1 MSVKFFG
8 QYLLLEGA
16 VSAEQLRSAL
26 ELMER
31 EHRMLGELAVE
42 AGILSAEDA
51 GTINREQLNRDLPFG
66 MLAVEKGML
75 TDKQVEQLLDLQ
87 RKKRLRLGEALV
99 QLNFLSDEKVEAL
112 LQAFHAEQAPFQ
124 DSEVT
129 LPDTLKTNPV
139 ATFILDFIPKITM
152 RVSRIHLKIAS
163 SDQVPKHQST
173 ASIMLRGAPGLAIT
187 LSADDDFANKLMI
200 GMVRIMSGNF
210 EAEPEPDDDREDL
223 LGEFLSIVAGHTLGV
238 MEGEGK
244 KLTVEPPTYGGTDED
259 GVAFNL
265 VSPHGAASLSLK
277 PLAA

>member
-16 VSAEQLRSAL
+16 VTADQLRSAL

-42 AGILSAEDA
+42 AGLLSAEDA

-66 MLAVEKGML
+66 MLAVEKGL
-75 TDKQVEQLLDLQ
+75 LSEAQVEDLLELQ

-99 QLNFLSDEKVEAL
+99 QLNVLSAERVDSL
-112 LQAFHAEQAPFQ
+112 LETFHSEQAKFEGS
-124 DSEVT
+124 DSS
-129 LPDTLKTNPV
+129 LPSELEGNRL
-139 ATFILDFIPKITM
+139 AAFILDFIPKITM
-152 RVSRIHLKIAS
+152 RVSRIHLKVATAETKS
-163 SDQVPKHQST
+163 SHQST
-173 ASIMLRGAPGLAIT
+173 ASIKINGAPGLTIT

-238 MEGEGK
+238 MEGDSN
-244 KLTVEPPTYGGTDED
+244 KLSVEPPTYGTPESEG
-259 GVAFNL
+259 ACFNL

-277 PLAA
+277 AHAA